1 MQPLLTG
8 ALAIRN
14 AGKIYDPDGNR
25 VVALENVSFDT
36 KPGEICVVVGPSG
49 CGKTT
54 LLNAIAGFDKLSVG
68 TIALDGTVI
77 SGGGKT
83 PRPGADRIVVFQHG
97 ALFPWKTVLWNVS
110 CGPIQQGYLTRRD
123 AEAQA
128 RELLNRVGL
137 SGIEN
142 EYPGGLSGG
151 MKRRV
156 EIVRALMNDPEVLLL
171 DEPFRALDALT
182 KSVVQEFLLELYDRT
197 PKTMFF
203 ITHDIAEAVFLAD
216 QIVIMTTRPGRVLRI
231 MPVDLGR
238 PRDYKILSSP
248 RFIRIEQEIR
258 ECIDSEARKAF
269 NAGERELAA

>member
-1 MQPLLTG
+1 MQARLTG

-14 AGKIYDPDGNR
+14 ANKIYDPDGDR
-25 VVALENVSFDT
+25 VVALDNVSFDT
-36 KPGEICVVVGPSG
+36 MPGEICVVVGPSG

-54 LLNAIAGFDKLSVG
+54 LLNAIAGFDKLSGG
-68 TIALDGTVI
+68 TIALDGEII
-77 SGGGKT
+77 SGAGKT

-123 AEAQA
+123 ADAQA

-156 EIVRALMNDPEVLLL
+156 EIVRALMNDPKVLLL

-182 KSVVQEFLLELYDRT
+182 KSIVQEFLLELYDRT

-216 QIVIMTTRPGRVLRI
+216 QVVIMTTRPGRVLRI
-231 MPVDLGR
+231 MPIDLGR
-238 PRDYKILSSP
+238 PRDYQILASP
-248 RFIRIEQEIR
+248 RFIQIEQEIR